1 MATSPANPQAPAPGP
16 PQGAGASGPDQQQ
29 ANPLQE
35 SLGRL
40 ILLLRQLGQQNQVI
54 QPELQQM
61 ASIGIQAL
69 QKVSQASSGPAQAP
83 STPPQAG

>member
-1 MATSPANPQAPAPGP
+1 MATSVANPQASAPGP
-16 PQGAGASGPDQQQ
+16 QQGAGPDQQQ

-35 SLGRL
+35 TLGRL
-40 ILLLRQLGQQNQVI
+40 VLALRQLGQQNVVI

-69 QKVSQASSGPAQAP
+69 QKVSQASAGPAVQPSAP
-83 STPPQAG
+83 PMAG